1 MLVLATYT
9 AVKDCQNQRRKRD
22 QYPRDKIP
30 HDLER
35 NIPLRFIRDIPL
47 QREIDALR
55 QKRTDPERDRI
66 PQTSADNH
74 FSRGVIRGRKSDDR
88 PFHSPRQLYPR
99 PYPFDFCHFQPER
112 IRQKRIH

>member
-47 QREIDALR
+47 QREI
-55 QKRTDPERDRI
+55 E
-66 PQTSADNH
+66 
-74 FSRGVIRGRKSDDR
+74 FSKST
-88 PFHSPRQLYPR
+88 H
-99 PYPFDFCHFQPER
+99 PYPDKIVP
-112 IRQKRIH
+112 